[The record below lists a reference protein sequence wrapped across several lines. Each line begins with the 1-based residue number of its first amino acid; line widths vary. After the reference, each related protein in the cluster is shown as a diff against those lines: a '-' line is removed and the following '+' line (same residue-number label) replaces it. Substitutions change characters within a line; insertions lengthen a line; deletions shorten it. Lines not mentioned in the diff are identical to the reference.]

1 MGIKRIKGNIW
12 NTKATTIV
20 NTVNCEGIMGAG
32 IALECRLR
40 YPNMYIKYKNLC
52 DHGLL
57 KPGLLWLYKT
67 ESINILN
74 FPTKNLWRLPSKEE
88 YLHSGLL
95 KFKQMYKI
103 KNISS
108 VAFPLLGASNGGISA
123 EKSFEIMSFY
133 LSEIDIPV
141 EIYDYDPRSPD
152 DCFEKFKAQLQFYQ
166 NNLAELAKATKI
178 SRRYLEL
185 LVEEVVTND
194 KFCQMNQL
202 LAISGIGVATLEK
215 LFLFLSKN
223 SNSMQ

>member
-1 MGIKRIKGNIW
+1 MSIERIKGNIW

-40 YPNMYIKYKNLC
+40 YPNMYIKYKELC
-52 DHGLL
+52 DKGLL
-57 KPGLLWLYKT
+57 KPGLLWLYKN
-67 ESINILN
+67 EPFNILN

-108 VAFPLLGASNGGISA
+108 IAFPLLGASNGGISIDR
-123 EKSFEIMSFY
+123 SFEIMSLY
-133 LSEIDIPV
+133 LSELDIPI
-141 EIYDYDPRSPD
+141 EIYDYDPNSPD
-152 DCFEKFKAQLQFYQ
+152 DLFAQFKAQLESCQ
-166 NNLAELAKATKI
+166 NNLIELSKETKI

-185 LVEEVVTND
+185 LVEEVIKNG

-202 LAISGIGVATLEK
+202 LSISGIGINTLEK
-215 LFLFLSKN
+215 LFIFFAN
-223 SNSMQ
+223 NRVC